1 MARGNGPVISRR
13 TLVLAAAGLGCGR
26 QKATGFPGVCLVA
39 NQGGRSVGVIDLN
52 RFRPRQPIPLDAAPS
67 MVLAHPTKPKAFVL
81 APEAGTVYEI
91 DAGPLTVSRRVRAGA
106 IAAGMQLSPVQNTLW
121 VLYRDPPALVEVPL
135 DSLRPSRRVRLP
147 SPADSFELSVDNRAA
162 IGSRQDRSIAMVSLE
177 TGALE
182 RTIVVEDEPSILH
195 WQKDGTQLIVGSG
208 PKRSVGIFQPGTGKM
223 VVRLP
228 LPLEPRHF
236 AAKPDGGQ
244 IFISGDGMDAVV
256 ILYPYRTEVAETM
269 LAGRAPAGMAVTGE
283 PPYLLL
289 VTNPET
295 GTVTV
300 LSFDNL
306 GRKLVGV
313 VQVGLEPRH
322 IVITPDQQ
330 YALVL
335 NEKSGDVAVVRIRLL
350 RSQDASQLPALR
362 PYRPTP
368 LFTMIPVGE
377 KPVSA
382 AVVNV

>member
-1 MARGNGPVISRR
+1 VRLGISRR
-13 TLVLAAAGLGCGR
+13 HLLLSSAAALGCGR
-26 QKATGFPGVCLVA
+26 PKATGFPGFCFVA
-39 NQGGRSVGVIDLN
+39 NQVGRSVGVVDLE
-52 RFRPRQPIPLDAAPS
+52 RFRSRPPIRLDAAPS
-67 MVLAHPTKPKAFVL
+67 AVLAHPTQPKAYVL

-91 DAGPLTVSRRVRAGA
+91 DAGPRIVSRQVRAGN
-106 IAAGMQLSPVQNTLW
+106 IAAGMQLSPTGDSLW
-121 VLYRDPPALVEVPL
+121 VLYRDPAALLELPL
-135 DSLRPSRRVRLP
+135 DSLRPRLRIRLTATP
-147 SPADSFELSVDNRAA
+147 DTFELSGANSVAVASTQARTILLAS
-162 IGSRQDRSIAMVSLE
+162 SR
-177 TGALE
+177 TGAIE
-182 RTIVVEDEPSILH
+182 RTIAMGDEPSIVH
-195 WQKDGTQLIVGSG
+195 WQKDGTQLIVGSRSQ
-208 PKRSVGIFQPGTGKM
+208 RSVSIFHAGTGKM

-236 AAKPDGGQ
+236 TAKPDGGQ

-283 PPYLLL
+283 PPHLLL

-300 LSFDNL
+300 LSFDNM

-313 VQVGLEPRH
+313 VQVGQEPRH
-322 IVITPDQQ
+322 ILITPDQQ

-335 NEKSGDVAVVRIRLL
+335 NEKSGDLAVVRIRLL
-350 RSQDASQLPALR
+350 KNQDASKLPALR

-368 LFTMIPVGE
+368 LFTMIPIGE

-382 AVVNV
+382 AVVEV